1 MFIGSSIDKSPTIA
15 LAAGAKI
22 EGGAGKAV
30 KFDGNGDVILCST
43 AGEAAIG
50 FLILQTADVV
60 EQGDSVTVQTCA
72 RGQLAAGGTFAAGD
86 FLAVDANA
94 KLVKA
99 AVTNY
104 VVGQA
109 LSAGTAGGFA
119 QDGDE
124 PHGEHDRKEHRKDAA
139 RAAGKLIDK
148 QSSENHGVN
157 RRAGS

>member
-30 KFDGNGDVILCST
+30 KFDGNGNVILCST

-86 FLAVDANA
+86 FLAVDVTA

-99 AVTNY
+99 AATNY

-119 QDGDE
+119 QVEICKG
-124 PHGEHDRKEHRKDAA
+124 GQLN
-139 RAAGKLIDK
+139 AAG
-148 QSSENHGVN
+148 
-157 RRAGS
+157 